1 MSDAPIN
8 AVVVDPVAEGRFV
21 IRQVPS
27 PQPLP
32 NQLLIRVKAISLNR
46 GEVRMSLNA
55 PAGRR
60 LGWDFAGI
68 VEQAAADG
76 SGPAVGARVVGML
89 NSGSWAQR
97 IAAPS
102 NSVAELPDKVSFA
115 QAATLPV
122 AGLTALHALYKG
134 GFLLNKPV
142 LVTAP
147 TGGTGDFA
155 CQLARLGGARVVA
168 TVRSAQRE
176 AFVRGLG
183 VEHVVVG
190 EDPSPAAKFGPYAL
204 IIDSVA
210 GPNFGKVF
218 AMLASG
224 GTCVMFGATGGAEVS
239 FNASQFY
246 PTGGAKLYG
255 LIIFKELLLEPP
267 SIGLKVLVDLL
278 AAGQLKPH
286 IDVEISWNKVAEIA
300 QQLMD
305 RKFLGKAVLTVD

>member
-1 MSDAPIN
+1 MSDIPIN
-8 AVVVDPVAEGRFV
+8 AVVVDPGARGRFV

-46 GEVRMSLNA
+46 GEVRMSLDA

-68 VEQAAADG
+68 VEEAAADG
-76 SGPAVGARVVGML
+76 SGPAVGAPVVGML

-102 NSVAELPDKVSFA
+102 NSVAELPDKVGFA

-134 GFLLNKPV
+134 GFLLGKPV
-142 LVTAP
+142 LITAP

-155 CQLARLGGARVVA
+155 CQLARLGGARVTA
-168 TVRSAQRE
+168 TVRSQQRE

-190 EDPSPAAKFGPYAL
+190 EDPAPAAKFGPYSL

-210 GPNFGKVF
+210 GPNFGKVL

-224 GTCVMFGATGGAEVS
+224 GTCVMFGATGGAEAS

-255 LIIFKELLLEPP
+255 LAVFKELLLEPA
-267 SIGLKVLVDLL
+267 SVGLKVLVDLL

-286 IDVEISWNKVAEIA
+286 IDVEASWNKVAEIA